1 MNPEEASSNER
12 EVIARSRSRYKGNRQ
27 NSDHVY
33 MQTPPQGRQGKLQ
46 GRVPDVSTPDNG
58 KEAAEHAMGHG
69 ILTDS
74 ASEPAVPRSNVVNER
89 EPPLS
94 RKQATVLPDLKAEC
108 GSEWTIGGQ
117 SSPNSGGQLHS
128 RQRKIIESTAAE
140 RRMEADEPSVL
151 RIEQRFQDFESRIV
165 NERLSLEFKAPR
177 ELQAHR
183 PYDGLQRMGSE
194 ARSSHDHTSRQHVH
208 SAQTPSEHV
217 NNKDR
222 ASSKDTQAKKDR
234 AASKPSTL
242 QKRNMMHKHR
252 GADIKEELKRTIS
265 APMPVEPPEYSTKPA
280 FDAPV
285 SAVNAGERRVRI
297 YFDEHVLS
305 VPVLPSTTPQD
316 IFRES
321 SSQLSIPIDA
331 KANVLLESFKQLG
344 LERPLRDYEHVRD
357 VLNSWDRDS
366 QNALNIVPSPVDDV
380 VTNLDMKSI
389 PQLQPGDTSVHI
401 YHSNSPGL
409 WDKRWV
415 TLRSDGQVVMLKK
428 DGKANSN
435 ICHISDF
442 DIYSPTKRQMA
453 KKIKPP
459 TKYCFAVKSQ
469 QKSAMFLSTENFVH
483 FFAASDRELATVWY
497 KAVQEWRSWY
507 LVNVMGAGQ
516 KDSSA
521 SERLRRP
528 SNGHPD
534 SWKHGKG
541 GDSLNRVSQPSDSSP
556 RTEQLSQPS
565 SANRLPNRS
574 HGPPPVAFPQQL
586 TKGVATGK
594 VTANSN
600 THLRGSIIQHQAL
613 ADAKEEPF
621 AAQSLLGRTYTHRQ
635 RATPSQT
642 REKAQDSEPRI
653 DLLGNGQRNEGDDLQ
668 QIPTHYLAQKPL
680 LDLTRKYQEPPQHQ
694 KRGRGFIP
702 EQSPAGGLVKG
713 ATNSEPALLR
723 APSAAAKPNLDQ
735 SRTDQSPQISSSQ
748 RQGQD
753 SSGSPLRKKIGDR
766 SARAPLL
773 DAMTEEPWV
782 KGSLLDRINHGDST
796 SSHALGGA

>member
-1 MNPEEASSNER
+1 MNPDEASPNER
-12 EVIARSRSRYKGNRQ
+12 EAIARSRSRYKGNRQ
-27 NSDHVY
+27 NVDNVY
-33 MQTPPQGRQGKLQ
+33 ARTPPTGRQGKLP
-46 GRVPDVSTPDNG
+46 GRVSGVSSPDNG
-58 KEAAEHAMGHG
+58 KEAVEHAMGHR
-69 ILTDS
+69 ILTGS
-74 ASEPAVPRSNVVNER
+74 ASEPAVPRRNVETER
-89 EPPLS
+89 EPTLS
-94 RKQATVLPDLKAEC
+94 RRQATVLRDLKAER
-108 GSEWTIGGQ
+108 GSERTVVEQ
-117 SSPNSGGQLHS
+117 TSPNSGGQLYS
-128 RQRKIIESTAAE
+128 RNRDIIESTATE
-140 RRMEADEPSVL
+140 RRIEAEEPGIL
-151 RIEQRFQDFESRIV
+151 RTEQRFQDLESRVV
-165 NERLSLEFKAPR
+165 NKRLSLEFKAPQQ
-177 ELQAHR
+177 LQAQHPHER
-183 PYDGLQRMGSE
+183 LGRIRSE
-194 ARSSHDHTSRQHVH
+194 ARSSHDHTSKQHVR
-208 SAQTPSEHV
+208 SAQTLSEHV
-217 NNKDR
+217 DNKDR

-242 QKRNMMHKHR
+242 QKRSLTYKHR
-252 GADIKEELKRTIS
+252 AADVKEELKRTIS

-285 SAVNAGERRVRI
+285 SAVNAGERRVRVH
-297 YFDEHVLS
+297 FNEHLLS
-305 VPVLPSTTPQD
+305 IPVLPSTTPQD

-366 QNALNIVPSPVDDV
+366 QNALDIVPSPVDDV

-389 PQLQPGDTSVHI
+389 PQLQPGDTSVYI

-428 DGKANSN
+428 DGKTNSN

-516 KDSSA
+516 KDLSA
-521 SERLRRP
+521 SERPRRP
-528 SNGHPD
+528 SNGHQD

-541 GDSLNRVSQPSDSSP
+541 GHSLDRVSQPSDSSS

-565 SANRLPNRS
+565 SANRLPKRS

-586 TKGVATGK
+586 TKGAATGMI
-594 VTANSN
+594 TANSN
-600 THLRGSIIQHQAL
+600 THLRGSIIQHQVL

-635 RATPSQT
+635 RATPSQP
-642 REKAQDSEPRI
+642 REKAQEPESRT
-653 DLLGNGQRNEGDDLQ
+653 DLLGNGQRNGGDDLQ
-668 QIPTHYLAQKPL
+668 QVPTHYVAQKPL

-694 KRGRGFIP
+694 KKGRGFIP
-702 EQSPAGGLVKG
+702 EQIPAGGLVKG

-723 APSAAAKPNLDQ
+723 APSAAVKPNLEQ
-735 SRTDQSPQISSSQ
+735 SRIDQSPQTASAQ

-753 SSGSPLRKKIGDR
+753 SSGSPLRRKTGDR

-773 DAMTEEPWV
+773 DATTKEPWV
-782 KGSLLDRINHGDST
+782 KGSLLDRINNGDST